1 MPYKVRKLPNQDLYK
16 VYNADTG
23 RVYSH
28 HTTKRNA
35 NKQLRLLQMTGGGGN
50 PEMDDDDDD
59 DDVIGVEGL
68 RQMMRQERMIR
79 DIPLQAY
86 RARNIRNWNE
96 NQRQEREWLEEKR
109 RIQREQEEEER
120 TTGRPREEAFDVR
133 RYNPDAMWI
142 DERVADA
149 KLGRRIPEAKV
160 EREDTFFENQK
171 QQVLKGVKRL
181 IASIANRFWQELKG
195 DDTLTSEDKREILEE
210 VLRPFIGILRT
221 LENQKE
227 VPISSSREIAEY
239 ISSKVEN
246 ATLLLQARMRQKK
259 EPSKKG

>member
-59 DDVIGVEGL
+59 EIGVEGL
-68 RQMMRQERMIR
+68 QQMMRQERMIR
-79 DIPLQAY
+79 DIPREAY
-86 RARNIRNWNE
+86 RARRIRNWNE

-120 TTGRPREEAFDVR
+120 TTGRPREEAFDVM
-133 RYNPDAMWI
+133 RYNPDTMWI

-171 QQVLKGVKRL
+171 QQVLKEAKKL
-181 IASIANRFWQELKG
+181 IASIANVFRQELKR
-195 DDTLTSEDKREILEE
+195 DDTLTSEDRREILEE
-210 VLRPFIGILRT
+210 VMRPFIRILRT
-221 LENQKE
+221 LEKQKR
-227 VPISSSREIAEY
+227 VPISRYREIAEY